1 MDITKIKLTQFMR
14 KEAVK
19 EAIQFKFKKRVDAYT
34 AQMKKAITDYAL
46 SRKSNKLLIEEYANL
61 SDEMKKLVR
70 LSSSITIA
78 TVDSDDYEIKD
89 ILTIDCGMK
98 YLDYGANDL
107 YYPFAPT
114 SNERNSYAQKTDLV
128 FSKALSDTHFV
139 FKKGSRPASIQKA
152 FDVRKQLMA
161 DINAFAY
168 DSYHAL
174 VQVKSLKEVRE
185 YIPALE
191 QFIPIPEKDFTKMVP
206 FSFFKKVNESINLR

>member
-19 EAIQFKFKKRVDAYT
+19 DAIQFKFRKRVDAYT
-34 AQMKKAITDYAL
+34 AQMKKAIREYAL
-46 SRKSNKLLIEEYANL
+46 GRKDNKVLIEEYDTL
-61 SDEMKKLVR
+61 SDGMKKLVR

-78 TVDSDDYEIKD
+78 AIDSNDSETKD
-89 ILTIDCGMK
+89 VLTIDCGMK
-98 YLDYGANDL
+98 YLDYGVNDL

-114 SNERNSYAQKTDLV
+114 GNERSSYYQKTDLV
-128 FSKALSDTHFV
+128 FSKALSSTHFV

-152 FDVRKQLMA
+152 FDVRKVLMA
-161 DINAFAY
+161 DIHTFAN

-206 FSFFKKVNESINLR
+206 FSFFKKVNESINLK